1 MVSEH
6 EPRER
11 RFVPGSWDRS
21 VPRPP
26 VEGQEQGLQV
36 TMNHAHAS
44 LLDLLAAS
52 LCSMMLLA
60 TGINFFLNEGEP
72 LLGMM
77 VMLLAIC
84 IVASWIV
91 IQVKGRE

>member
-1 MVSEH
+1 
-6 EPRER
+6 
-11 RFVPGSWDRS
+11 
-21 VPRPP
+21 
-26 VEGQEQGLQV
+26 V

-60 TGINFFLNEGEP
+60 
-72 LLGMM
+72 
-77 VMLLAIC
+77 IC

>member
-1 MVSEH
+1 
-6 EPRER
+6 
-11 RFVPGSWDRS
+11 
-21 VPRPP
+21 
-26 VEGQEQGLQV
+26 
-36 TMNHAHAS
+36 
-44 LLDLLAAS
+44 
-52 LCSMMLLA
+52 MMLLA